1 MEDKILKYFEFIN
14 ESSTPETHMRS
25 KLDTIKT
32 KLDELIP
39 EHSDNVENDDE
50 IEKISVRQAKEKN
63 EKKLTIKDLNL
74 SQDSSEMSK
83 GHSSIV
89 ESLTFKFS
97 DFDSSYT
104 LYLSTDIKDSN
115 GATSESDIS
124 KFEVKIKKYDSQTID
139 YYGEIGESIEIT
151 DENND
156 IKVSI
161 VKKPKE
167 GQTQPEE
174 KEGANEMSL
183 EDYIIYLKLEI
194 DKKFGDN
201 EKLDY
206 ETE

>member
-1 MEDKILKYFEFIN
+1 MEDKILKYIEFIK

-25 KLDTIKT
+25 KLNTIKT

-74 SQDSSEMSK
+74 SQDSSEMGK

-104 LYLSTDIKDSN
+104 LYLSTDIKDAN
-115 GATSESDIS
+115 GATSEANIS
-124 KFEVKIKKYDSQTID
+124 KFDVKLKKYDSQTIE
-139 YYGEIGESIEIT
+139 YHGEIGESIEIT

-161 VKKPKE
+161 VKAPKE
-167 GQTQPEE
+167 GQAQPEE
-174 KEGANEMSL
+174 SGSAMSL
-183 EDYIIYLKLEI
+183 EDYIVYLKLEI
-194 DKKFGDN
+194 DKKYGDN

>member
-1 MEDKILKYFEFIN
+1 MEDKILKYIEFIK
-14 ESSTPETHMRS
+14 EGSTSETHMRS
-25 KLDTIKT
+25 KLNIIKT
-32 KLDELIP
+32 KLEELIP

-50 IEKISVRQAKEKN
+50 IEKISVRQAKEKSQKTLN
-63 EKKLTIKDLNL
+63 IKDLNL

-104 LYLSTDIKDSN
+104 LYISTNIKDAN
-115 GATSESDIS
+115 GATSEADIS
-124 KFEVKIKKYDSQTID
+124 KFEVKLKKYDSATIE
-139 YYGEIGESIEIT
+139 YYGEIGESIEIKN
-151 DENND
+151 ENND
-156 IKVSI
+156 LKVSI

-167 GQTQPEE
+167 GQVQPEA
-174 KEGANEMSL
+174 KEGGNEMSF

>member
-1 MEDKILKYFEFIN
+1 LNI
-14 ESSTPETHMRS
+14 
-25 KLDTIKT
+25 IKT
-32 KLDELIP
+32 KLEELIP
-39 EHSDNVENDDE
+39 EHSDNVENDDD
-50 IEKISVRQAKEKN
+50 IEKISVRQAKEEN

-74 SQDSSEMSK
+74 SQDSSEMGK

-97 DFDSSYT
+97 DFESSYT
-104 LYLSTDIKDSN
+104 LYISTDIKDAN
-115 GATSESDIS
+115 GATSEVDIS
-124 KFEVKIKKYDSQTID
+124 KFDIKLKKYDSQTIE
-139 YYGEIGESIEIT
+139 YHGEIGESVEII

-167 GQTQPEE
+167 GQAQPEE
-174 KEGANEMSL
+174 SGNAMSL
-183 EDYIIYLKLEI
+183 EDYIVYLKLEI
-194 DKKFGDN
+194 DKKYGDN

>member
-14 ESSTPETHMRS
+14 ESSTPEDHMRS
-25 KLDTIKT
+25 KLDIIKT

-50 IEKISVRQAKEKN
+50 IEKISVRQAKEES

-139 YYGEIGESIEIT
+139 YYGEIGESIEIK
-151 DENND
+151 ND
-156 IKVSI
+156 KNDLKVSI

-174 KEGANEMSL
+174 SGKEMSL